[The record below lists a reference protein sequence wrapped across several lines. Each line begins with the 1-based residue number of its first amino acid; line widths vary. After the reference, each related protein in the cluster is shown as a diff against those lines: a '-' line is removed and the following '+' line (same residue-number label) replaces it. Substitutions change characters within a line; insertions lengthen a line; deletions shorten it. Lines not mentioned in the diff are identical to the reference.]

1 MTFDPELDR
10 RLAEDIVFF
19 RRRRAIFSALALVVV
34 FSELTLSVAL
44 FLATLGD
51 QLESAIVFSS
61 AAALV
66 VTFDIAL
73 AIRERA
79 ASHHASLNS
88 LLGIRAQMR
97 HPQTSLLWSE
107 YHDVKSM
114 SRINYI
120 DALLDSCCGRDVVE
134 EEVVVVEN
142 NRRA

>member
-1 MTFDPELDR
+1 MTFDSELDR

-19 RRRRAIFSALALVVV
+19 RRRRGIFAALALVVV
-34 FSELTLSVAL
+34 FSELTLSIAL

-51 QLESAIVFSS
+51 QLESAIIFSS

-79 ASHHASLNS
+79 ASHHATLNS
-88 LLGIRAQMR
+88 LIGIRAQMR

-107 YHDVKSM
+107 YQDVRSQT
-114 SRINYI
+114 RINYI
-120 DALLDSCCGRDVVE
+120 DSLLDSCGRDV
-134 EEVVVVEN
+134 EEVAVVDN

>member
-1 MTFDPELDR
+1 MTFDPELDLQ
-10 RLAEDIVFF
+10 LARDIAFF
-19 RRRRAIFSALALVVV
+19 RRRRAIFAALAIVVV
-34 FSELTLSVAL
+34 LGELTLSVAL

-51 QLESAIVFSS
+51 ELESALIYSS
-61 AAALV
+61 ASALV

-88 LLGIRAQMR
+88 LIGIRAQMR

-107 YHDVKSM
+107 YHEVRARG
-114 SRINYI
+114 RINYI

-134 EEVVVVEN
+134 EEVVVVQQ
-142 NRRA
+142 

>member
-10 RLAEDIVFF
+10 QLAEDIVFF
-19 RRRRAIFSALALVVV
+19 RRRRAIFAALALVVV